1 MQHESGIGMQDAFCL
16 RLNLRHLRRV
26 APPAP
31 RLLAAL
37 GELLG
42 TAVLKQATSPSKPAF
57 ETGHQPPAKGMQDA
71 GCRMQDAG
79 LG

>member
-1 MQHESGIGMQDAFCL
+1 MFESRKLLSVQLSCTQHESGIGMQDAFCL

-42 TAVLKQATSPSKPAF
+42 TANID
-57 ETGHQPPAKGMQDA
+57 GHQHQQA
-71 GCRMQDAG
+71 RF
-79 LG
+79 